1 MPMTPQSSPA
11 DDLDELPRRILRSWI
26 TWKTTLDANYAAEE
40 LDGTVPS
47 GSGLVL
53 FALFERD
60 GWTIGELAARSRV
73 THVAV
78 LHLIEKMESA
88 RLVKRKQC
96 PEDRRA
102 TRVWLT
108 PCGRGLQPRMKALH
122 ERNLTT
128 LVGVLGKDDATQLGA
143 LLGRLIEGLSAH
155 MEPMP
160 GSKPKRAPRTRRTRP
175 TPPIK

>member
-1 MPMTPQSSPA
+1 MTPQTSPA

-47 GSGLVL
+47 GSGLVM
-53 FALFERD
+53 FALFEKD
-60 GWTIGELAARSRV
+60 GWTISELAARSRV

-88 RLVKRKQC
+88 GLVKRKQC
-96 PEDRRA
+96 PEDGRA

-108 PCGRGLQPRMKALH
+108 QRGLDLQPRMKALH
-122 ERNLTT
+122 ERNLAT
-128 LVGVLGKDDATQLGA
+128 LVGVLGKKDATQLGA
-143 LLGRLIEGLSAH
+143 LLGRLIEDLSTH
-155 MEPMP
+155 VESMP
-160 GSKPKRAPRTRRTRP
+160 ETRPKRAPTTRRTR
-175 TPPIK
+175 